1 IQFEES
7 CLFAS
12 KETLPCCVSPSSFD
26 VDLRGRG
33 LFVGT
38 WVFYSNSDV
47 AESPLLT
54 LLFLFLAVLEV
65 PHPGGTDDQTLAW
78 ESWALAFYSGSSDL
92 LLPPSS
98 SSHLLS
104 PLVQ

>member
-1 IQFEES
+1 MSVCQQRDISVLCLSFQFR
-7 CLFAS
+7 CGPVW
-12 KETLPCCVSPSSFD
+12 TRPVC
-26 VDLRGRG
+26 
-33 LFVGT
+33 
-38 WVFYSNSDV
+38 WN
-47 AESPLLT
+47 
-54 LLFLFLAVLEV
+54 V